1 MVIMGRESEYNKEV
15 QEHMQQEKKR
25 QRTEALAEDLFNAEQ
40 VIHAKFCRTF
50 HFLPSFFTK
59 SGIFYY

>member
-40 VIHAKFCRTF
+40 VIQ
-50 HFLPSFFTK
+50 TK
-59 SGIFYY
+59 YCNRASKIIELFIYSHY